1 MEVRATV
8 TSKGQVTIPVAVREA
23 LGIRRGTRILFR
35 VEDERVLIE
44 LEGSN
49 RQVVMETF
57 PDFFA
62 LAGSVAVPADLRGAS
77 WKTIRR
83 RARSDRL
90 ARIGRGTR

>member
-1 MEVRATV
+1 MEQRATV

-35 VEDERVLIE
+35 LEDERVLIE
-44 LEGSN
+44 HEGSS
-49 RQVVMETF
+49 RQAVMETF

-62 LAGSVAVPADLRGAS
+62 LAGSVPVPADLRRAS

-90 ARIGRGTR
+90 AHTGPATG